1 MKLIPPKWSPFLQ
14 GLVLF
19 LWLNQPVVFAQGQ
32 KQVTLKSGNAAI
44 SLADIFKAIR
54 QQTGYTVFYNNLIL
68 NDKEKMKVDFN
79 GSDLPV
85 VLNTVLKDKN
95 IEWTFND
102 IYIILKK
109 KDNAASPS
117 PKQEKLQGRV
127 TDDTGQPLARASVRI
142 KNTTAAALTDAN
154 GNFSIAL
161 PEPAGTLQIGFVGY
175 EPLEIPVK
183 DMRFQDIKLKPANSG
198 LNEVIVIGYGTTTRK
213 DLTGSVGKANV
224 EDMQK
229 APVASFD
236 QALAGRIAG
245 VEVSSN
251 DGQPGAA
258 SRIVVRGSSVS
269 QDGSPLFV
277 IDGFPIENMDINSI
291 NPNDIA
297 SLEVLKDASSIA
309 IYGARG
315 ANGVIIINTK
325 RGKPGPPRVTYSYA
339 LGMQQITKKMEM
351 LSPYEFVKLQLELD
365 SIRSS
370 PTTPVTTNALIYLDP
385 AHGITLDSY
394 KNNSGYDWQDLL
406 VQTGLTQNHSLN
418 ISAGTADT
426 RYSISGSYYDQKGI
440 IINTGLKRYDGKFT
454 LDQRLNKN
462 LRMGITAGYSNSTSY
477 GTIPAA
483 AASGGV
489 VQGMWQYRPVSG
501 VGNQDLLNEV
511 IDSLALEDF
520 NNGASN
526 ATLGNNLVNPLLQ
539 AQNEYRKNINNT
551 GTINAFLEYTF
562 LKKFRLK
569 ISGGYN
575 ATNLKSETFY
585 NSQTQQGNLFRNQA
599 GAIPNTNGIN
609 GTINNQLNSNYLSEN
624 ILNYKTTIG
633 KKHTIDAL
641 AGFTYQYAT
650 NNYTGF
656 RSINVPQS
664 TEYLGIKSI
673 SGGTATLP
681 NSGGSRWQMF
691 SFLGRLNYAFEDKYL
706 FTATARSDGSS
717 KFAAGKQWGYFPSGA
732 FAWRFTEES
741 FAAGL
746 RSILNDGKF
755 RASYG
760 SVGNNKVGDFS
771 YLATLAGGTQ
781 FAYPFNNSYT
791 RGTVP
796 FGNGNP
802 DLTWETTTEL
812 DLGLN
817 LSFFNDR
824 ISIDADYYHR
834 KTKNFLLLVQ
844 IPYLGGYSISSSNTQ
859 YQNTGEISNRGFEFT
874 INTLNIK
881 GKNFNWSS
889 SFNISFNK
897 GKIDKFYDGFEV
909 MQTRYDLPGGNNTT
923 GWIAKVD
930 APISQFYGYKW
941 AGVYQYDDFV
951 KQGNGTYILKNGVPG
966 YSTGIQPGDPKYQD
980 INGDGVVDAND
991 QTTLGSPLPIH
1002 TGGFSNNFSYKHFY
1016 LNIFLQWSYGNEILN
1031 ANRMAFASTGGYY
1044 PNGNQ
1049 FAEYANRWTPDNP
1062 TNDVPRALY
1071 NNRGDAGSNTPKV
1084 TSRYIEDGSFLR
1096 LKTISLGYDLP
1107 QEIIRRAG
1115 FKGLRAYV
1123 AAQNIFTI
1131 TNYSGIDPEVSSFRV
1146 QNPANAPG
1154 NTPGVTATSGT
1165 GYTFLQPSSSYSA
1178 LSGGLDYTAYPR
1190 AFTLSFGITATF

>member
-1 MKLIPPKWSPFLQ
+1 MKLIPPKWSYFLQ
-14 GLVLF
+14 GLVLL
-19 LWLNQPVVFAQGQ
+19 LWLHLPGAFAQQQ
-32 KQVTLKSGNAAI
+32 KQVTLNSGNASI
-44 SLADIFKAIR
+44 SLAEIFKAIK
-54 QQTGYTVFYNNLIL
+54 QQTGFTVFYNNLIL
-68 NDKEKMKVDFN
+68 NDKEKMKVNF
-79 GSDLPV
+79 SQRDLPG
-85 VLNTVLKDKN
+85 VLNTILKDKN
-95 IEWTFND
+95 VEWTIHD
-102 IYIILKK
+102 VYIILKK
-109 KDNAASPS
+109 KEAGTPLSS
-117 PKQEKLQGRV
+117 QKEKLQGRV
-127 TDDTGQPLARASVRI
+127 TDDTGQPLFKASVRF
-142 KNTTAAALTDAN
+142 KNTNIAALTDVN
-154 GNFSIAL
+154 GNFSIAT
-161 PEPAGTLQIGFVGY
+161 PETEGILQVGFIGY
-175 EPLEIPVK
+175 EPLEVPVK
-183 DMRFQDIKLKPANSG
+183 DQRFRDIRLKTSNSG

-258 SRIVVRGSSVS
+258 SRIVIRGSSVS

-291 NPNDIA
+291 NPNEIA

-325 RGKPGPPRVTYSYA
+325 RGKPGPPRVTYSYS
-339 LGMQQITKKMEM
+339 LGMQQYTKKMDM
-351 LSPYEFVKLQLELD
+351 MSPYEFVKLQLELD
-365 SIRSS
+365 SIRST
-370 PTTPVTTNALIYLDP
+370 PTTPVNTNSLIYLDP
-385 AHGITLDSY
+385 AKGITLDSY
-394 KNNSGYDWQDLL
+394 KNNPGYDWQDLL
-406 VQTGLTQNHSLN
+406 LQTGLTQNHSIN

-462 LRMGITAGYSNSTSY
+462 IRLGVTAGYANSTSY

-483 AASGGV
+483 GFSGGV

-520 NNGASN
+520 NNGTSN

-539 AQNEYRKNINNT
+539 AQNEYRKSINNT
-551 GTINAFLEYTF
+551 GTLNAFLEFTF

-575 ATNLKSETFY
+575 STNMKSEAFY
-585 NSQTQQGNLFRNQA
+585 NSNTQQGNLFRNNA
-599 GAIPNTNGIN
+599 GAVPNTNGIN
-609 GTINNQLNSNYLSEN
+609 GTINSQLNSNYLSEN
-624 ILNYKTTIG
+624 ILNYKTNIG
-633 KKHTIDAL
+633 SKHVIDAL

-650 NNYTGF
+650 NYGTGF
-656 RSINVPQS
+656 KSINVPQS

-673 SGGTATLP
+673 GGGTASSP
-681 NSGGSRWQMF
+681 NAGGSRWQLF
-691 SFLGRLNYAFEDKYL
+691 SFLGRLNYTFEDKYL

-732 FAWRFTEES
+732 FAWRFTEEP
-741 FAAGL
+741 FLKGI
-746 RSILNDGKF
+746 RKILNDGKF

-771 YLATLAGGTQ
+771 YLATLAGGGQ

-796 FGNGNP
+796 FGNGNM

-817 LSFFNDR
+817 LSFLDDR
-824 ISIDADYYHR
+824 ISIDADYYNR
-834 KTKNFLLLVQ
+834 RTKNFLLLVQ
-844 IPYLGGYSISSSNTQ
+844 IPYFAGYSITSSNTQ
-859 YQNTGEISNRGFEFT
+859 YQNTGEISNKGFELT

-889 SFNISFNK
+889 SFNISFNR
-897 GKIDKFYDGFEV
+897 GKIVKFYDGFEV
-909 MQTRYDLPGGNNTT
+909 MPTILNLPGGNSTT
-923 GWIAKVD
+923 AWIAKVD

-951 KQGNGTYILKNGVPG
+951 KQGNGTYILKNGIPG
-966 YSTGIQPGDPKYQD
+966 YATGIQPGDPKYQD

-991 QTTLGSPLPIH
+991 QTVIGSPLPIH
-1002 TGGFSNNFSYKHFY
+1002 TGGFSNNFSYKNFS
-1016 LNIFLQWSYGNEILN
+1016 LNIFFQWSYGNDILN
-1031 ANRMAFASTGGYY
+1031 ANKMAFASTGGYY

-1049 FAEYANRWTPDNP
+1049 FAEYADRWTPTNP
-1062 TNDVPRALY
+1062 SNDIPRAKY
-1071 NNRGDAGSNTPKV
+1071 NNRGDAGSTTPKV
-1084 TSRYIEDGSFLR
+1084 TSHYIEDGSFLR
-1096 LKTISLGYDLP
+1096 LKTIALGYELP
-1107 QEIIRRAG
+1107 RELINRAG
-1115 FKGLRAYV
+1115 IKGLKVYA

-1131 TNYSGIDPEVSSFRV
+1131 TKYTGIDPEVSTFRV

-1154 NTPGVTATSGT
+1154 NTPGVTATAGT
-1165 GYTFLQPSSSYSA
+1165 GYTFLQPSSSYAA
-1178 LSGGLDYTAYPR
+1178 LSGGYDYTAYPR
-1190 AFTLSFGITATF
+1190 AFTISFGVTATF